1 MGALRGSGGGS
12 GGGCGGGRGL
22 GGGWIE
28 RTVYGLRS
36 VNVTRNSLRGGKGS
50 GMRRGRR
57 MQFGLVE

>member
-1 MGALRGSGGGS
+1 MTGNSLLCEGSFAAWVPSGAVAS

-36 VNVTRNSLRGGKGS
+36 VNVTRNSLR
-50 GMRRGRR
+50 
-57 MQFGLVE
+57 